1 MLLRLGGVLIMTKYT
16 LQSLFKNDI
25 ENFLRLK
32 HSLGYKYCLEEILIS
47 QFDKMCALKYS
58 NDSILTKDIAIAWA
72 TSRNNESTSSLENRI
87 VVLRE
92 FAKYLNSIGKTA
104 FVIPSTYIPRKK
116 RYQSYIYTDYE
127 LRQIFDVID
136 NRKI

>member
-1 MLLRLGGVLIMTKYT
+1 MLLRFGGV
-16 LQSLFKNDI
+16 
-25 ENFLRLK
+25 
-32 HSLGYKYCLEEILIS
+32 
-47 QFDKMCALKYS
+47 
-58 NDSILTKDIAIAWA
+58 ILTKDIAMAWA
-72 TSRNNESTSSLENRI
+72 TSRNNESASSLENRI

-104 FVIPSTYIPRKK
+104 FVIPSTYIPSKK
-116 RYQSYIYTDYE
+116 KYQSYIYTDYE